1 MGINTREY
9 RTMIKTRIFT
19 AFAAAALIGA
29 GTAPAFAKTQ
39 DNQPSETADASASK
53 NQRTHCKR
61 FDHSASRLL
70 SEKVCFSKSDW
81 KKFNSLN

>member
-1 MGINTREY
+1 
-9 RTMIKTRIFT
+9 MIKSRIFT

-29 GTAPAFAKTQ
+29 GSAPAFAKAQ
-39 DNQPSETADASASK
+39 DSQSVNSAGASSDKSERKT
-53 NQRTHCKR
+53 CKR

-70 SEKVCFSKSDW
+70 SEKVCFTKSDW